1 MSTISQFAGSGVKQI
16 ITGFVNDVAPTNGSA
31 GTGEDYFYYDIT
43 HGGTV
48 NTSKCTVTFTGSSGY
63 PNYGAVYSYG
73 LSNSNFYTRR
83 IVSARLTSTTNLR
96 LAAQFD
102 QGVGNSLTYFY
113 FIGRFTIVEYF

>member
-16 ITGFVNDVAPTNGSA
+16 ITGFVNEVAPTNVNALS
-31 GTGEDYFYYDIT
+31 GEDYFYYDIT

-63 PNYGAVYSYG
+63 PGYANAYNAG
-73 LSNSNFYTRR
+73 LTGSSGYTRR

-96 LAAQFD
+96 LAAQYD
-102 QGVGNSLTYFY
+102 LNVGNSASYYYFT
-113 FIGRFTIVEYF
+113 GRFTIIEYF